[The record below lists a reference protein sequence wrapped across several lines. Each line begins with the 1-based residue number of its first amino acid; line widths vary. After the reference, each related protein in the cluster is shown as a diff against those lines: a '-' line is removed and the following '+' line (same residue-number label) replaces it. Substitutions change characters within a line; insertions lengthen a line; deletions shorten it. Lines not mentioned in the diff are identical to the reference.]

1 MPIAQDL
8 YRVRRGFSEEVLT
21 IGDPNL
27 PMANTI
33 AYEIGF
39 DQSFLESYLIHLSAY
54 YKDISSQQELDLNIR
69 NSAKI

>member
-39 DQSFLESYLIHLSAY
+39 DQSFWNPI
-54 YKDISSQQELDLNIR
+54 
-69 NSAKI
+69 